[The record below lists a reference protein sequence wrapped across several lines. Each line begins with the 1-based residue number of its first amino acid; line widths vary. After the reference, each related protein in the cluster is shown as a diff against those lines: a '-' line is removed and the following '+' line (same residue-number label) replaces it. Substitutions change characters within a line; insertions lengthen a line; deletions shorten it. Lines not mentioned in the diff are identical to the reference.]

1 MKFITLQEILDRLNL
16 ETLMHAGRV
25 ALIAAAGYLF
35 IRVIAVVVRRTLTRN
50 ASEQSKILIHKMI
63 MYTGAALIVIYILD
77 ELGVKLSTLL
87 GAAGVLGVALGI
99 ASQKSLGNIISGFF
113 LVSDKTFEV
122 GDAIKVGTI
131 VGVVHSLDLLSIKL
145 RTFDNT
151 LIRIPNDLII
161 TTEITNITRFPIR
174 RMDLSITV
182 TYGSDLSRTRE
193 VLLDIADNNPL
204 CLQEPS
210 PFFLIKNFTASGVE
224 ILFAVWFEKSGFV
237 DVKNS
242 VFLSIRESFLRE
254 GIELSVMEVKVSYA
268 PGTSAPPAS
277 QSLEEHRS

>member
-1 MKFITLQEILDRLNL
+1 
-16 ETLMHAGRV
+16 MHAGRV